1 MRNRQPTFE
10 EVFTEAG
17 IIPEWID
24 RGVKQG
30 MKQGIELGIEQGIE
44 RGKEKTA
51 RNLFN
56 RGMPV
61 EEIAQVT
68 ELPVEKIRVLSAG

>member
-17 IIPEWID
+17 IIPEWIE
-24 RGVKQG
+24 RG
-30 MKQGIELGIEQGIE
+30 MKQGIELGIE